1 MFLYNNT
8 NKLSNN
14 RCNAPPPS
22 FYAHPANPLLSLND
36 TVNKVFP
43 LPRLEL
49 NGYKCDKLSWIWF
62 EFLLLV

>member
-22 FYAHPANPLLSLND
+22 LYVHPANPLLSLND
-36 TVNKVFP
+36 TVNKYSLCP
-43 LPRLEL
+43 
-49 NGYKCDKLSWIWF
+49 DLSSMDIN
-62 EFLLLV
+62 VISCRGPGSNSYY